1 MGRMSHADVIKSLDL
16 SCSTHMLHGL
26 SMLQD
31 KKKPVICNTA
41 YNKRLS
47 FALAHEYWADET
59 LDEIH
64 V

>member
-1 MGRMSHADVIKSLDL
+1 
-16 SCSTHMLHGL
+16 
-26 SMLQD
+26 MLQD